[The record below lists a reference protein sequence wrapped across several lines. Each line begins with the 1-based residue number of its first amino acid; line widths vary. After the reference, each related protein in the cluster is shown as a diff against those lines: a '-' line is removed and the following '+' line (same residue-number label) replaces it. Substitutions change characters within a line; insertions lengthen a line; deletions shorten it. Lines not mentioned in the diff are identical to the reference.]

1 MMPVTHWM
9 EQRNAMILVTGGAGY
24 IGSHFSKRYLDTFPG
39 EEIVTVDNLSEGH
52 RLAVSCSP
60 RIHFEMADIGNTEA
74 MVDIFKRHQVRTV
87 IHFAASCYVGESQQQ
102 PAKYF
107 QNNCIHTLNMF
118 RAMEVCGIK
127 EIVFSSTCATYGN
140 PVYLPLDEAHPQQ
153 PINVYGSTKLMTEQ
167 ALRAYSLAQ
176 DWSYVALRYF
186 NASGADESGLIGEH
200 HEPETHLIPLVLQ
213 TAQGQ
218 REAIQ
223 IYGDDYETRDGTCI
237 RDYIHVNDLANAHIK
252 AIDFLR
258 KHGGGEAFNLGTTT
272 GSSVLEVIQA
282 CEQVTGREIKRQVSP
297 RRPGDPPVLVANADK
312 AERLLGWKTEYDLP
326 HIVESAW
333 RWEQSP
339 RFQESC
345 SVAAGT

>member
-1 MMPVTHWM
+1 
-9 EQRNAMILVTGGAGY
+9 MILVTGGAGY
-24 IGSHFSKRYLDTFPG
+24 IGSHFIKHYLDAFPG
-39 EEIVTVDNLSEGH
+39 EEVVAVDNLSEGH
-52 RLAVSCSP
+52 REAVSFSP
-60 RIHFEMADIGNTEA
+60 RIRFEAADIGDTDA
-74 MVDIFKRHQVRTV
+74 MVDIFRRYPVRTV
-87 IHFAASCYVGESQQQ
+87 IHFAASCYVGESQQV
-102 PAKYF
+102 PSKYF
-107 QNNCIHTLNMF
+107 RNNCIHTLNLF
-118 RAMEVCGIK
+118 NAMEICGVK

-213 TAQGQ
+213 TALGQ
-218 REAIQ
+218 REAIH
-223 IYGDDYETRDGTCI
+223 IYGNDYETRDGTCI
-237 RDYIHVNDLANAHIK
+237 RDYIHVNDLATAHMA
-252 AIDFLR
+252 AIGFLR

-282 CEQVTGREIKRQVSP
+282 CEQVTGLPIKRHIAP

-312 AERLLGWKTEYDLP
+312 AEKLLGWKTQYDLP
-326 HIVESAW
+326 RIVESAW

-339 RFQESC
+339 RFAES
-345 SVAAGT
+345 SKSLLNR